1 MKITISF
8 ILALFPLILFCQ
20 IPIYNVSATQADRL
34 LDSAK
39 LEFNKEFDDQDYEK
53 AVQYLERALMSD
65 PNNAEVLYYLGYSYS
80 RKNSKDG
87 RSIPNMNF
95 DLTIKSS
102 EQFEKLN
109 KIEPKY
115 EGEIVILDP
124 TAKITAEWGSLA
136 LKYLSLNRKD
146 SALLAFNEGK
156 RRGGFSDYLIELD
169 KKVLESCNPNS
180 ILIASGDMSVF
191 PLLYLQNVNNYRTDV
206 SIMCYELLGTSWY
219 PHYLSENKI
228 VAFDISSDEI
238 DEIEYV
244 EWTDSLVTIDH
255 FSWIVKPVYRNLYLL
270 RDNTLYLSILKENK
284 FKRDVYFTIGF
295 PNSYKLNLDEY
306 LEPLGLIEKIKTDSV
321 SSLSF
326 GDYKQKMTEI
336 LELSKHVDS
345 NNPSDLL
352 FLQLIKYNIQKKI
365 DTLIDANRKNEA
377 NELILLMDRYDF

>member
-20 IPIYNVSATQADRL
+20 IPIYNVTAAPKDLL

-39 LEFNKEFDDQDYEK
+39 LEFNKEFEYQDYDK
-53 AVQYLERALMSD
+53 AVGYLERALMLE

-87 RSIPNMNF
+87 KTIPNMNF

-124 TAKITAEWGSLA
+124 SAKITAEWGSLA
-136 LKYLSLNRKD
+136 LKYLCLNRKD
-146 SALLAFNEGK
+146 SALLALDEGK

-169 KKVLESCNPNS
+169 KKVLESCNLNS

-219 PHYLSENKI
+219 PHYLSDNKI
-228 VAFDISSDEI
+228 VSFDISSDEM
-238 DEIEYV
+238 DDIEFV

-255 FSWIVKPVYRNLYLL
+255 FSWIVKPVYNDLYLW
-270 RDNTLYLSILKENK
+270 RDNILGLSMLKENE

-295 PNSYKLNLDEY
+295 PSIYKLNLDKY
-306 LEPLGLIEKIKTDSV
+306 LEPLGLIDKMNTDSV
-321 SSLSF
+321 PSLSF
-326 GDYKQKMTEI
+326 SDYKQDMTEI
-336 LELSKHVDS
+336 LELSKYVDS
-345 NNPSDLL
+345 NKSSDLF
-352 FLQLIKYNIQKKI
+352 FLQLIRSNMLEKI
-365 DTLIDANRKNEA
+365 DSLIDANKQDEV
-377 NELILLMDRYDF
+377 NELILLMDRYAL